1 MGDGQS
7 HLGGLH
13 MARVFNGQS
22 NVLRRAERLEQ
33 GGVRAAAREVA
44 GLAAAHG
51 TEGLRAAG
59 M

>member
-1 MGDGQS
+1 MSGQKSGQIKFVAARSRLGDGQS

-33 GGVRAAAREVA
+33 GGVRAAAR
-44 GLAAAHG
+44 
-51 TEGLRAAG
+51 
-59 M
+59 